1 MSKEGILL
9 CGHGS
14 RRPAAVSSFK
24 KLVEVLKTRY
34 EDKYDVDYGFL
45 EFNHPTYEAA
55 VERMY
60 LDGIRTI
67 YALPVILFAGSHAK
81 NDIPFELN
89 TLQSYHEDLTIKM
102 GKHIGVSS
110 FLLDLAVKRIKE
122 TESQLP
128 ELDRKNTCLLVVG
141 RGTTDPDANS
151 DVAKLT
157 SMLWDGLGFGFA
169 TTAYSGSAYPKVD
182 ESLNMIDKL
191 GFKRTIVIPFF
202 FFTGVL
208 LERIYNWTTE
218 MDKKSANDYI
228 YTAPFGTDNLILKAF
243 DERLDEAKNGMANMN
258 CQLCKYRKQVV
269 GFEQDLGKEQ
279 VGHHLNVKGILF
291 EEDEKP
297 GKKKKSIGNSI
308 KRILGV

>member
-1 MSKEGILL
+1 MKEGILL

-14 RRPAAVSSFK
+14 RREAAITSFK
-24 KLVEVLKTRY
+24 KLVTILQERY
-34 EDKYDVDYGFL
+34 EQDYEVDYGFL

-55 VERMY
+55 IERMY
-60 LDGIRTI
+60 LNGIRKI

-89 TLQSYHEDLTIKM
+89 TIQGYHQDLTITM
-102 GKHIGVSS
+102 GKHIGVNS
-110 FLLDLAVKRIKE
+110 FLLDLAVKRIEEAEAPLDPIDRKE
-122 TESQLP
+122 T
-128 ELDRKNTCLLVVG
+128 CLVVVG

-151 DVAKLT
+151 DVCKLT
-157 SMLWDGLGFGFA
+157 SMLWEGMGFGFA
-169 TTAYSGSAYPKVD
+169 TTAYSGTAYPKVD
-182 ESLNMIDKL
+182 ESLQMIEKL

-208 LERIYNWTTE
+208 LERIYGHVIS
-218 MDKKSANDYI
+218 MNDNSPQEYI
-228 YTAPFGTDNLILKAF
+228 YTAPFGTDELLMKAF
-243 DERLDEAKNGMANMN
+243 DERLEEAKSGTAYMN

-269 GFEQDLGKEQ
+269 GFEQDYGKEQ

-297 GKKKKSIGNSI
+297 GEQKTSLSSKIKKV
-308 KRILGV
+308 LGI

>member
-1 MSKEGILL
+1 MKEGILL

-24 KLVEVLKTRY
+24 RLVAILKERY
-34 EDKYDVDYGFL
+34 QDRYDVDYGFL

-60 LDGIRTI
+60 LDGVRKV

-89 TLQSYHEDLTIKM
+89 TLQTYHDDLTISM
-102 GKHIGVSS
+102 AKHIGVSS
-110 FLLDLAVKRIKE
+110 FLLDLAAKRIQETEKKYPKIDRKE
-122 TESQLP
+122 T
-128 ELDRKNTCLLVVG
+128 CLIVVG

-151 DVAKLT
+151 DVAKLMN
-157 SMLWDGLGFGFA
+157 MLWEGLGFGFA
-169 TTAYSGSAYPKVD
+169 TVGYSGTAYPNIK
-182 ESLNMIDKL
+182 ESLAMVDKL

-208 LERIYNWTTE
+208 LERIYGAVTDMQE
-218 MDKKSANDYI
+218 QSDSEYI
-228 YTAPFGTDNLILKAF
+228 YTDPFGTDELILKAF
-243 DERLDEAKNGMANMN
+243 DERLEEAKNGVANMN
-258 CQLCKYRKQVV
+258 CQMCKYRKQVI
-269 GFEQDLGKEQ
+269 GFEEYLGQEQ

-297 GKKKKSIGNSI
+297 GEKQTGLGNKIKKM
-308 KRILGV
+308 LGI

>member
-1 MSKEGILL
+1 MKEGILL

-14 RRPAAVSSFK
+14 RREAAITSFK
-24 KLVEVLKTRY
+24 KLVTILQERY
-34 EDKYDVDYGFL
+34 EQDYEVDYGFL

-55 VERMY
+55 IERMY
-60 LDGIRTI
+60 LNGIRKI

-89 TLQSYHEDLTIKM
+89 TIQGYHQDLTITM
-102 GKHIGVSS
+102 GKHIGVNS
-110 FLLDLAVKRIKE
+110 FLLDLAVKRIEEAEAPLDPIDRKE
-122 TESQLP
+122 T
-128 ELDRKNTCLLVVG
+128 CLVVVG

-151 DVAKLT
+151 DVCKLT
-157 SMLWDGLGFGFA
+157 SMLWEGMGFGFA
-169 TTAYSGSAYPKVD
+169 TTAYSGTAYPKVD
-182 ESLNMIDKL
+182 ESLQMIEKL

-208 LERIYNWTTE
+208 LERIYGHVIT
-218 MDKKSANDYI
+218 MNDNSPQEYI
-228 YTAPFGTDNLILKAF
+228 YTAPFGTDELLMKAF
-243 DERLDEAKNGMANMN
+243 DERLEEAKSGTAYMN

-269 GFEQDLGKEQ
+269 GFEQDYGKEQ

-297 GKKKKSIGNSI
+297 GEQKTSLSSKIKKV
-308 KRILGV
+308 LGI

>member
-1 MSKEGILL
+1 MKEGILL
-9 CGHGS
+9 CGHGT
-14 RRPAAVSSFK
+14 RREAGVKSFK
-24 KLVEVLKTRY
+24 KLVSILKERY
-34 EDKYDVDYGFL
+34 QDSYEVDYGFL

-60 LDGIRTI
+60 LNGVRKI

-81 NDIPFELN
+81 NDIPYELN
-89 TLQSYHEDLTIKM
+89 TLQSYHDDLTISM

-110 FLLDLAVKRIKE
+110 FLLDLSVKRIEEAEKN
-122 TESQLP
+122 LP
-128 ELDRKNTCLLVVG
+128 KVDRKDTCLVVVG

-157 SMLWDGLGFGFA
+157 SMLWDGMGFGFA
-169 TTAYSGSAYPKVD
+169 TTAYSGTAYPKID
-182 ESLNMIDKL
+182 EGLQLVEKL

-208 LERIYNWTTE
+208 LERIYSHVTQMNSSSDLE
-218 MDKKSANDYI
+218 YV
-228 YTAPFGTDNLILKAF
+228 YTDPFGADELILQAF
-243 DERLDEAKNGMANMN
+243 DERLDEAKNGIANMN

-269 GFEQDLGKEQ
+269 GFEQDQGKEQ
-279 VGHHLNVKGILF
+279 IGHHLNVKGILF

-297 GKKKKSIGNSI
+297 SEKQNSVGSKIKKM
-308 KRILGV
+308 LGI